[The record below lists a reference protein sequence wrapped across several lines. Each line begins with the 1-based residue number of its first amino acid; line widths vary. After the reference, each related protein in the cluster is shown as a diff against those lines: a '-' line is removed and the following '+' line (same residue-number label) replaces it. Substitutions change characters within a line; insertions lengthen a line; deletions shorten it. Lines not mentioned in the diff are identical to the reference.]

1 MRASPLCTVAT
12 NELVVPRSIPIA
24 SLCSCGAALCPGS
37 AICNNAI
44 MLFKLVLLALQQVI
58 NRQINCLRYA
68 LVLHVTYKQTSVY
81 EYYLRQVDIAAH
93 RYLLI
98 AQQVVH
104 CIARLIA

>member
-12 NELVVPRSIPIA
+12 NELVVPRSIPMA

-58 NRQINCLRYA
+58 NRQINCLQCV
-68 LVLHVTYKQTSVY
+68 LVRHVIYKQTSVY
-81 EYYLRQVDIAAH
+81 EYYQPLIDTVAR
-93 RYLLI
+93 RYLLT
-98 AQQVVH
+98 ALQAVH
-104 CIARLIA
+104 CIAR